1 MMGISRGLKDQ
12 GLLPERFLMVS
23 NRLPYKLAVVDGR
36 TTFQR
41 NAGGLVA
48 ALDPILRA
56 CGGIWVGW
64 SGSYDDPP
72 PEGLV
77 DIAGAERPYQ
87 LKPLALDRRETNR
100 YYFGYSNRCL
110 WPLFHYFQEYCEFN
124 NDHWKEYRSVNDRFA
139 EAVIEEYRSGD
150 FIWVQDYH
158 LTLVPAMIRQ
168 RIPDARIGYFL
179 HIPFPSPEVFMV
191 EPHAREI
198 LEGILGADLI
208 GFHLDESSRN
218 FKESVESATSH
229 RCTRSEIVKVSGRPV
244 RVGSYPISIDFARIA
259 ELAGSDAVEGSVR
272 ELRQDRPDQA
282 IAFGVDRLD
291 YSKGIPQ
298 RLKAIQLMLEKHKD
312 LRGRFTYIQ
321 VSSPSRTEI
330 QTYDAMRQEIERLV
344 GHINGRY
351 GGRGCIPIDYRYGT
365 MPLQDLLAYY
375 RAADV
380 ALVTPLRDGM
390 NLVAKEFVASRT
402 DDDGVLVLSRLA
414 GAARE
419 LKDAVLVNPYD
430 TEGMAEGIY
439 AALNMHGDERRRRMQ
454 NLRNTV
460 KRNDIYWWLERFLR
474 DAETR

>member
-1 MMGISRGLKDQ
+1 MGISRGLMEQ
-12 GLLPERFLMVS
+12 GFLPERFLMVS
-23 NRLPYKLAVVDGR
+23 NRLPYKLEVIDGK
-36 TTFQR
+36 TTMKR

-48 ALDPILRA
+48 ALDPVLRK

-64 SGSYDDPP
+64 SGSYDNPP
-72 PEGLV
+72 PAGLI
-77 DIAGAERPYQ
+77 DMPGSERPYK
-87 LKPLALDRRETNR
+87 LKPLALGRQETNR
-100 YYFGYSNRCL
+100 YYLGYSNRCL

-124 NDHWKEYRSVNDRFA
+124 NSHWKEYSSVNARFA
-139 EAVIEEYRSGD
+139 DAVIEEYQKGD

-158 LTLVPAMIRQ
+158 LTLVPAMIRKK
-168 RIPDARIGYFL
+168 IPDARIGYFL

-218 FKESVESATSH
+218 FKESVEISTSH

-244 RVGSYPISIDFARIA
+244 RVGSYPISIDFARISDT
-259 ELAGSDAVEGSVR
+259 AGSSATEASVR
-272 ELRQDRPDQA
+272 ELKSDRPDQV

-298 RLKAIQLMLEKHKD
+298 RLNAIQLMLEKYGD

-351 GGRGCIPIDYRYGT
+351 GGRGCIPIDYRYDT
-365 MPLQDLLAYY
+365 MSSEELIAYY

-390 NLVAKEFVASRT
+390 NLVAKEFIASRV
-402 DDDGVLVLSRLA
+402 DNDGVLVLSRLA

-430 TEGMAEGIY
+430 TEGMAESFYSAI
-439 AALNMHGDERRRRMQ
+439 NMPHDEQERRM
-454 NLRNTV
+454 RNQRNIV
-460 KRNDIYWWLERFLR
+460 NRNDIYWWLERFLR